1 MITFDIIGKRIQQRR
16 EEIKMSQKELTQF
29 LEEKGL
35 KMSRETVSKIENGSR
50 ATNAIEIKVI
60 CEVLRASAEDIMK
73 EEEEQDLVS
82 LFRSRGEISVGAM
95 NEIGDIQVF
104 IKDLIAQKKISR
116 GLMTFRKITPS
127 WRN

>member
-29 LEEKGL
+29 LEKKGL

-73 EEEEQDLVS
+73 EDEEQDLVS
-82 LFRSRGEISVGAM
+82 LFRSRREFSGGTM

-104 IKDLIAQKKISR
+104 IKDLITQKKVSS
-116 GLMTFRKITPS
+116 GLMTFKIITPS

>member
-16 EEIKMSQKELTQF
+16 EDIKMSQKELTQ
-29 LEEKGL
+29 LLVEKGL

-50 ATNAIEIKVI
+50 ATNAIEIRVI

-73 EEEEQDLVS
+73 EDEEQDLVS
-82 LFRSRGEISVGAM
+82 LFRSRGVISGGAM

-104 IKDLIAQKKISR
+104 IKDLIAQKKISS
-116 GLMTFRKITPS
+116 GVMTFGRITPS